1 VAAFSAIGNVA
12 ESVTYRSK
20 TSNPTYTPSTGAVT
34 DGYTDYTVSMVFTKI
49 TDNELLKEN
58 VQLDDMWALIPASN
72 LTPTPKLNDEIVRD
86 SSTWNIRMIK
96 TDPTEALWK
105 FLIRQG

>member
-1 VAAFSAIGNVA
+1 MDRVQEYITLVVAIHGVA
-12 ESVTYRSK
+12 LMIV
-20 TSNPTYTPSTGAVT
+20 
-34 DGYTDYTVSMVFTKI
+34 
-49 TDNELLKEN
+49 
-58 VQLDDMWALIPASN
+58 N